1 MPECSSISHTWKWS
15 NPRQVECGG
24 TEDENRG
31 NSQAQAKR
39 HSFNPYQETF
49 LFYLRKLKVYMI
61 EQSKKAAHDPHHL
74 SLQ

>member
-1 MPECSSISHTWKWS
+1 MGRDKQSLCLNVPPFHTHGGGQ

-39 HSFNPYQETF
+39 HSFNPTKK
-49 LFYLRKLKVYMI
+49 LFSFI
-61 EQSKKAAHDPHHL
+61 
-74 SLQ
+74 